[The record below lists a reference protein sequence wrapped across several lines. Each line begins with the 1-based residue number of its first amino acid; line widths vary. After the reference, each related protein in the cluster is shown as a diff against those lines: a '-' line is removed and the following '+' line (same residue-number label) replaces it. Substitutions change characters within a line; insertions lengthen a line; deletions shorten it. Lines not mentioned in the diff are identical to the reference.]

1 MKNLLCRVSLLML
14 AGIFLPACIH
24 VHPSGVVLAE
34 ETSSV
39 EPVNE
44 NKSSEA
50 VVEVD
55 DHEDSE
61 AERPT
66 YRRRSRNDDAESELE
81 TLRGELARLMDMAR
95 GIQDRIQDLEEN
107 RTGRGDR
114 LRRTQAP
121 LRVDRAR
128 GDDSRSPIRDGRIR
142 REEERG
148 REEHR
153 DHPENRDGD
162 REEYRD
168 HPEDRNW
175 GRDEY
180 REGGRNARP
189 EWRSNDR
196 GMTRRPME
204 RRMQRRLRS
213 SRFEEQIDA
222 IRFDSPPVWGVTN
235 IGIDRRGSFGRT
247 GPSPMM
253 LRGRNGRSGMHGM
266 VTESPIFLDHMM
278 LEGDA
283 VRSVMDGHVVFLEGH
298 SGMKI
303 PLQAHHMKAMGEIH
317 AGMQQ
322 YKCEEECCGK
332 EECGEELKCPAMSS
346 GDFNEECCG
355 KEECGEEL
363 KCPAMSSGDFNHV
376 EFDTGLSLSEP
387 LKIENGFHDV
397 TNSMVVEGVSGQPG
411 GIVIR
416 ADHFG
421 ELEDVDVEF
430 DMDIAELMGGDFEAA
445 IMIEIDG
452 NEIDLEELPSLEII
466 KEMAE
471 KLRFG
476 MRQVEVDE
484 VLINKSGD
492 DSPKKANKKKANK
505 KKANMKKANKKKANN
520 KKANNK
526 KANNKKANNKK
537 AQDRE
542 SSEEQKMRIR
552 VRELSRLGVPVL

>member
-1 MKNLLCRVSLLML
+1 MKNLLCRASLLML

-34 ETSSV
+34 ETLSV
-39 EPVNE
+39 KPVNE

-61 AERPT
+61 TGRPT
-66 YRRRSRNDDAESELE
+66 NRRRSRNEAAESELE

-121 LRVDRAR
+121 SRVDRAR
-128 GDDSRSPIRDGRIR
+128 GDDSRSPIRDGRSR

-148 REEHR
+148 RDRDEPRDWDHEEHR
-153 DHPENRDGD
+153 DHQENRDWNRDWD
-162 REEYRD
+162 REEHRD

-196 GMTRRPME
+196 GMKRRPME

-213 SRFEEQIDA
+213 SRFEGQIDST
-222 IRFDSPPVWGVTN
+222 RFDSPPVWGVTN
-235 IGIDRRGSFGRT
+235 IGLDRRGSFGRT

-253 LRGRNGRSGMHGM
+253 LRGRNGSSGMHGM

-278 LEGDA
+278 MEGDA

-303 PLQAHHMKAMGEIH
+303 PLEAHHMKAMGEIH
-317 AGMQQ
+317 AWMQQ
-322 YKCEEECCGK
+322 NKCEEECCGE
-332 EECGEELKCPAMSS
+332 EECGE
-346 GDFNEECCG
+346 EECCG

-376 EFDTGLSLSEP
+376 EFHTGLSVTEP
-387 LKIENGFHDV
+387 LKIENGFHDGA
-397 TNSMVVEGVSGQPG
+397 NRIFVEGASGEPG

-416 ADHFG
+416 VDQFDEFEG
-421 ELEDVDVEF
+421 GDVEF
-430 DMDIAELMGGDFEAA
+430 DMDIAELMGGDFEASV
-445 IMIEIDG
+445 MIEIDG
-452 NEIDLEELPSLEII
+452 NEMDLGELPSLDII
-466 KEMAE
+466 KEMVE
-471 KLRFG
+471 KLQSG

-505 KKANMKKANKKKANN
+505 KKANN
-520 KKANNK
+520 KKADK
-526 KANNKKANNKK
+526 KK

>member
-204 RRMQRRLRS
+204 RRMPRRLRS

-222 IRFDSPPVWGVTN
+222 IRFDSPPVWGVTD

-322 YKCEEECCGK
+322 YKCE
-332 EECGEELKCPAMSS
+332 
-346 GDFNEECCG
+346 EECCG

-505 KKANMKKANKKKANN
+505 KKANNKKANK
-520 KKANNK
+520 
-526 KANNKKANNKK
+526 KKANNKK